1 MKLAT
6 DRMARLKF
14 WRNAILDVRP
24 FGQLANFI
32 IHRTGHLTADIE
44 DGRTLTAIEKGPHA
58 RALFYSKLEGQPV

>member
-14 WRNAILDVRP
+14 WRNAIPDVRP

-32 IHRTGHLTADIE
+32 IHRIAAHLTADIE
-44 DGRTLTAIEKGPHA
+44 DGRTLTPIEKARIRGPFPFEA
-58 RALFYSKLEGQPV
+58 